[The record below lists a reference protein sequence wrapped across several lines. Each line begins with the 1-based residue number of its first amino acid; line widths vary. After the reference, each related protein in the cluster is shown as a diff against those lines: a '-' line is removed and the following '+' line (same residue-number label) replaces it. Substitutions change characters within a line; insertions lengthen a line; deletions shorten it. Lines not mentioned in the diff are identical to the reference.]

1 MTTNGILRTDIPAA
15 TGTYVEQH
23 VLQYWEFDSR
33 FSTEDEKDNSKKWKL
48 TVGLTLPLALI
59 IIGGIITC
67 TRFCIR
73 RRTTTQ
79 ASLEVVIN
87 DDLQRGAAKRY
98 SYSELILATNNFSDD
113 QKLGQGGFGSVYKGY
128 LPRETMAV
136 VVKKI
141 SQGSKQGKKEYMA
154 EVKINGNLI
163 RYRNLVRLIRWCHDE
178 SQFLLVYEYKPNG
191 SLDSQLF
198 GKKSPLKWS
207 VRYKIA
213 MGLASALLYLHEEVE
228 RCVVHRDIK
237 TSNIML
243 DSGFN
248 VKLGDFGLARLME
261 HELGPQTTALAGT
274 LGYMAPEYI
283 STGKASKESDVYSF
297 GVFALEIACRR
308 RWVWDLHRKGE
319 LLSRVDPSLGTEFDD
334 EQVKRLMM
342 VGLWCAH
349 PDWSI
354 RPSIRQAIQVLKF
367 EGALLNLPMKMPV
380 AMYSAGLDVCV
391 VSSAGATITKTS
403 GDLER

>member
-1 MTTNGILRTDIPAA
+1 MLQLPRNTDTGSPKSQLISVEFDSYADEWDPPYGHVGINKNSLCSANFTAWNASIHSGTSVDARLSYRSTTKILTLIWSYGAGFSAA
-15 TGTYVEQH
+15 TGTHVEQH

-79 ASLEVVIN
+79 ESLDVLIN

-98 SYSELILATNNFSDD
+98 SYGELILATNNFSDD

-128 LPRETMAV
+128 LPREAMAV
-136 VVKKI
+136 AVKKI

-163 RYRNLVRLIRWCHDE
+163 RHRNLVPLIGWCHDE
-178 SQFLLVYEYKPNG
+178 SQFLLVYEYMPNG
-191 SLDSQLF
+191 SLDSHLF

-243 DSGFN
+243 DSRFN
-248 VKLGDFGLARLME
+248 MKLGDFGLARLMG
-261 HELGPQTTALAGT
+261 HEQTTALAGT
-274 LGYMAPEYI
+274 LGYMAPE
-283 STGKASKESDVYSF
+283 
-297 GVFALEIACRR
+297 
-308 RWVWDLHRKGE
+308 
-319 LLSRVDPSLGTEFDD
+319 
-334 EQVKRLMM
+334 
-342 VGLWCAH
+342 
-349 PDWSI
+349 
-354 RPSIRQAIQVLKF
+354 
-367 EGALLNLPMKMPV
+367 
-380 AMYSAGLDVCV
+380 
-391 VSSAGATITKTS
+391 
-403 GDLER
+403 